1 MFVEEYRNIC
11 SDAGDI
17 VDILHVAMEQVF
29 ELIHSRLFFGMIAEK
44 RQDKVNY
51 AVSERDDRVTGA
63 TTLTRMAGCNGM
75 YPAATVLC

>member
-1 MFVEEYRNIC
+1 MVEKPYVTQGMPTSLLFHNI
-11 SDAGDI
+11 
-17 VDILHVAMEQVF
+17 
-29 ELIHSRLFFGMIAEK
+29 K
-44 RQDKVNY
+44 KQDKVNY